1 MFSTVIC
8 LLSTDYSVSMPIQ
21 VTCPSCL
28 KRFQVS
34 DKFAGKSGPCPN
46 CKKTLRVPDK
56 SEEVVIH
63 APEEDGPKDSKGKT
77 IVTPIMRE
85 EVDVTKKGLMI
96 TGGVVLAV
104 LVIAVVVRFV
114 FPDHVPVWLRILGI
128 LALAPPLVA
137 AGYSFV
143 REQELEPY
151 QGEELRNRVLVLSGV
166 FAILWMIYAFLPAYV
181 MEYDSAANMS
191 WMVFGITFCVMLGF
205 GALASV
211 AAFELEFFNGLA
223 HAGLYL
229 IGVVIIA
236 AIAGVSLAGVEM
248 EDRNRSRSNSP
259 SSSQPKPA
267 ASVGETATWRYSEL
281 AIRSP
286 HDARLNA
293 S

>member
-46 CKKTLRVPDK
+46 CKTTLRVPDK

-96 TGGVVLAV
+96 TGGAVLAV
-104 LVIAVVVRFV
+104 LVIAVVVRFA
-114 FPDHVPVWLRILGI
+114 FPDDVPVWLRILGI

-151 QGEELRNRVLVLSGV
+151 RGEELRNRVLVLSGV
-166 FAILWMIYAFLPAYV
+166 FAILWLIYAFLPAYV

-191 WMVFGITFCVMLGF
+191 WMVFGITFCVMLGI
-205 GALASV
+205 GALASA

-248 EDRNRSRSNSP
+248 EDRNRSRS
-259 SSSQPKPA
+259 SQPRPA
-267 ASVGETATWRYSEL
+267 ASV
-281 AIRSP
+281 
-286 HDARLNA
+286 NA
-293 S
+293 PDSSSQVALLHAS

>member
-1 MFSTVIC
+1 
-8 LLSTDYSVSMPIQ
+8 MPIQ

-63 APEEDGPKDSKGKT
+63 APEEDGPKDSKGKS
-77 IVTPIMRE
+77 IVTPIVRE
-85 EVDVTKKGLMI
+85 EVDVTKKGLII
-96 TGGVVLAV
+96 TSSVVLSV

-114 FPDHVPVWLRILGI
+114 FPDDVPVWLRVLGI

-137 AGYSFV
+137 TGYSFV

-151 QGEELRNRVLVLSGV
+151 RGEELRNRVLILSGV

-191 WMVFGITFCVMLGF
+191 WMVFGITFCVMLRF
-205 GALASV
+205 GALPSV

-229 IGVVIIA
+229 LGVVIIA

-248 EDRNRSRSNSP
+248 EDRNRPRSSEP
-259 SSSQPKPA
+259 TPA
-267 ASVGETATWRYSEL
+267 ASAGEPATWRYSDL
-281 AIRSP
+281 AIQYPQDVHSQ
-286 HDARLNA
+286 DTRLNA

>member
-1 MFSTVIC
+1 
-8 LLSTDYSVSMPIQ
+8 MPIQ

-63 APEEDGPKDSKGKT
+63 APEEDGPKDSTGKT
-77 IVTPIMRE
+77 IVTPILRE

-104 LVIAVVVRFV
+104 LVISIVVRFV
-114 FPDHVPVWLRILGI
+114 FPDGVPIWLRILGI

-137 AGYSFV
+137 TGYSFV

-151 QGEELRNRVLVLSGV
+151 RGEELRNRVLVLSGV
-166 FAILWMIYAFLPAYV
+166 FVILWLIYAFLPAYV
-181 MEYDSAANMS
+181 MEYDSASNMS
-191 WMVFGITFCVMLGF
+191 WMVFGITFCVMLGI
-205 GALASV
+205 GAFASA

-229 IGVVIIA
+229 LGVVIIA

-248 EDRNRSRSNSP
+248 EDRNRARSRE
-259 SSSQPKPA
+259 PKPA
-267 ASVGETATWRYSEL
+267 ASVVEPAIGQSSEL
-281 AIRSP
+281 AISRELAIRHP
-286 HDARLNA
+286 HDVRLNA

>member
-1 MFSTVIC
+1 
-8 LLSTDYSVSMPIQ
+8 MPIQ

-63 APEEDGPKDSKGKT
+63 APEEDGPKDSKGKS
-77 IVTPIMRE
+77 IVTPIVRE
-85 EVDVTKKGLMI
+85 EVDVTKKGLII
-96 TGGVVLAV
+96 TSSVVLSV

-114 FPDHVPVWLRILGI
+114 FPDDVPVWLRVLGI

-137 AGYSFV
+137 TGYSFV

-151 QGEELRNRVLVLSGV
+151 RGEELRNRVLILSGV

-211 AAFELEFFNGLA
+211 AAFELEFLNGLA

-229 IGVVIIA
+229 LGVVIIA

-248 EDRNRSRSNSP
+248 EDRNRPRSSEP
-259 SSSQPKPA
+259 RPA
-267 ASVGETATWRYSEL
+267 ASVGETATWRYSDL
-281 AIRSP
+281 AIQYP
-286 HDARLNA
+286 QNAHLQDARLNA